1 MKVAIFHDYFGA
13 IGGGER
19 VVLAMAKALDADII
33 TTDTD
38 ALQKMDPDAR
48 VISLGATP
56 AIPGLKQIA
65 ASWKFWSCNY
75 SEDYDFFIFSG
86 NWAHYAAQR
95 HHPNLWYC
103 HTPVR
108 AFYDLY
114 PLFLSRQGFIRR
126 QQFRVWVH
134 LHRFFDRHSV
144 RSVDTI
150 VTNSENVRARILNT
164 YSRDAEVI
172 SPPVDTS
179 RFRCTEYGDFW
190 LSVNRLYPEKRIE
203 LQIEAFRQLPDEK
216 LVIAGGYAQGDHASL
231 YIDRVSA
238 DPPPNVSF
246 LGEIPEPD
254 LIDLYARCKGLICT
268 ALDEDFGITP
278 LEAMASGKP
287 IVAVN
292 EGGFRETVIPGTGL
306 LTEPSMDIIIQAIK
320 IVGRNPESYK
330 DACIARAREFDLLR
344 FEERIKTAVRNVISA
359 YQGTR

>member
-19 VVLAMAKALDADII
+19 VVLAMATALDADII

-38 ALQKMDPDAR
+38 ALKKMDPDAR
-48 VISLGATP
+48 VISLGPSP
-56 AIPGLKQIA
+56 AVPGLKQVA
-65 ASWKFWSCNY
+65 VSWKFWSCNF
-75 SEDYDFFIFSG
+75 SKDYDFFIFSG
-86 NWAHYAAQR
+86 NWAHYAAHR

-126 QQFRVWVH
+126 QQFRIWVH
-134 LHRFFDRHSV
+134 IHRFFDHRSV

-150 VTNSENVRARILNT
+150 VTNSENVRARIRDT

-172 SPPVDTS
+172 CPPVDTS
-179 RFRCTEYGDFW
+179 RFRCAEYGDFW

-203 LQIEAFRQLPDEK
+203 LQIEAFRNMPGEK

-231 YIDRVSA
+231 YTDRLYA
-238 DPPPNVSF
+238 RLPPNVTF

-287 IVAVN
+287 VIAVD
-292 EGGFRETVIPGTGL
+292 EGGFRETVTPQTGML
-306 LTEPSMDIIIQAIK
+306 VEASPEAVIEAVRSISS
-320 IVGRNPESYK
+320 RPESFR
-330 DACIARAREFDLLR
+330 DACLQRAKEFDR
-344 FEERIKTAVRNVISA
+344 GVFERKIKAAVDKTWSG
-359 YQGTR
+359 YTRL